1 VNLTIRILGAEVL
14 AITTETT
21 SDDERGDERGD
32 CTTYPVGF
40 MSPTVLPIRETE
52 RDYE

>member
-1 VNLTIRILGAEVL
+1 MNLTIRTLGAEVL
-14 AITTETT
+14 AITTETMP
-21 SDDERGDERGD
+21 DDERGD

-40 MSPTVLPIRETE
+40 ATPTSLPIRETE